1 MIREN
6 ALFMLVKG
14 EVEYRT
20 AAYPDCLKT
29 MEVAFEIPGVKE
41 VVNPKMQK

>member
-14 EVEYRT
+14 EVEYRIEDFKSSLQT
-20 AAYPDCLKT
+20 MEAAY
-29 MEVAFEIPGVKE
+29 EIPGIKVD
-41 VVNPKMQK
+41 